1 MSNNFLKLM
10 PEKTKVGFTMKQI
23 VVLAG
28 KGGVG
33 KSTVAKN
40 LAYSLKNLGFKVG
53 LLDADVHG
61 PNIPQICGVP
71 MDRKLEIF
79 LNQFDS
85 EGDGTGWD
93 YIKPINMDGVKLMSL
108 GFTIPDEAPVLWAG
122 DMKKD
127 AVLQTYRLV
136 DWGDI
141 DYLIVDAPSGTGDEL
156 HAILEQKPIGGI
168 IVTTPHAAS
177 VSDAKRAI
185 TALREFKVPLLGIIN
200 NMAIFICQD
209 CGKEHYLTKEVE
221 WDRNL
226 IIAQY
231 PFDFDYQNENQLPE
245 FDYVALEILKRTE
258 KAKVVKLISTK
269 RRLKRKVLKF
279 VLRRIG

>member
-1 MSNNFLKLM
+1 
-10 PEKTKVGFTMKQI
+10 MKEI

-40 LAYSLKNLGFKVG
+40 LAYSLHNLGFKVG
-53 LLDADVHG
+53 LLDADIHG

-71 MDRKLEIF
+71 IDSRLEIF
-79 LNQFDS
+79 LTQADQ
-85 EGDGTGWD
+85 EGDGTVWD
-93 YIKPINMDGVKLMSL
+93 YIKPIELNGVKLMSI
-108 GFTIPDEAPVLWAG
+108 GFSVPEKAPVLWSG

-127 AVLQTYRLV
+127 AVSQSFRLV
-136 DWGDI
+136 KWGDI
-141 DYLIVDAPSGTGDEL
+141 DYLIIDAPAGTGDEL
-156 HAILEQKPIGGI
+156 HVILERKPVGGV

-177 VSDAKRAI
+177 VSDAYRAI
-185 TALREFKVPLLGIIN
+185 MALKEFKVPLLGIIN
-200 NMAIFICQD
+200 NMAIFICED

-221 WDRNL
+221 WDKKE

-231 PFDFDYQNENQLPE
+231 PFDFNYQIENELPE

-258 KAKVVKLISTK
+258 SAKVVKLISTK
-269 RRLKRKVLKF
+269 RRLKRKLLKF
-279 VLRRIG
+279 VLRRLG